1 MANGYNDEFFN
12 GDDQSQ
18 SLEND
23 AREIGDIAKDVKNI
37 ADKVKDHRGK
47 DANEDTNGTNA
58 GSKNVPSGANNVGGA
73 NQVQPNAAQAGG
85 DAAANMSTSGAPG
98 GDVAAGS
105 GAASNAGASAGT
117 GTTVGA
123 SGGAEAGA
131 AAAGAGS
138 ATASGG
144 AAAAEAGGAAAGSAA
159 SAGAAAGGAAAGGA
173 AAAGGTGCAVVGGG
187 CLVVVGGIIL
197 LFALLYIIILPVNTL
212 IYGAEAVG
220 DGITSWSQRVGQ
232 DLSIAKYDFM
242 IDMYNIS
249 SALENFAFH
258 ILHPGQAA
266 ATDEILAE
274 LDEKE
279 LTLASDDFAP
289 EYTDTTNSMVTT
301 LDGAFR
307 QGWARTVQTAEYRAG
322 LISATVA
329 EGSGTVTDGY
339 DSEELWN
346 SSEFWADTSNWSSG
360 DDYYQQGDWT
370 PTPSETYQGQPT
382 GEKVTISVRTIP
394 DIDADG
400 IPDNF
405 VDEDANG
412 NGVLDEGEDLNGN
425 GVLDTNE
432 DENGNGILDAG
443 EDINGNGLLD
453 MADTEVSEPCYMD
466 AIIKLIALQNCA
478 EQSIL
483 LDDDEDGNIKQYGVD
498 ATFSDDSIVGDENA
512 SVEEKMKST
521 EYQLLRLG
529 GEIAGRGI
537 QRQDLNSEQE
547 FDSIYQIV
555 TETKVTETP
564 IVHDVEIRYKSGS
577 HEEPLLDQYGNRQ
590 YDYNGQLIT
599 HTVDDYDY
607 KHDHYEVSVNVTV
620 TTTYSVILRRDAKDM
635 IAKEIAKTLTAEESD
650 AFYAAMDD
658 YYAMQYELL
667 CELYGIVPYA
677 WENAGS
683 PIGGSGYPAG
693 LTPEE
698 LEQLLE
704 ELAIDPNSARGRIVS
719 VALASVGKFTY
730 SQSNGFRTGVN
741 SGIYS
746 PGNVNYTGTTH
757 DCSSFVQYCYFMAG
771 VPLSPTNTSGYAS
784 AIASGE
790 LIEISPS
797 EVQPGDLQVVYP
809 NGYEGHVWMYVG
821 NGNWCECT
829 PDGGVR
835 ADNWSEQFMTSHP
848 SHYVRSVFLQTTE

>member
-37 ADKVKDHRGK
+37 ADKVKDHRSK

-173 AAAGGTGCAVVGGG
+173 AVAGGTGCAVVGGG

-197 LFALLYIIILPVNTL
+197 LFALLYIIILPVSTL

-307 QGWARTVQTAEYRAG
+307 QGWAQTVQTAEYRAG

-339 DSEELWN
+339 DSEELWS

-370 PTPSETYQGQPT
+370 PTPGETYQGQPT

-432 DENGNGILDAG
+432 DKNGNGILDAG

-453 MADTEVSEPCYMD
+453 MADTEISEPCYMD
-466 AIIKLIALQNCA
+466 AIIKLITLQNCA

-483 LDDDEDGNIKQYGVD
+483 LNDDEDGNIKRYGVD

-512 SVEEKMKST
+512 SAEEKMKST

-564 IVHDVEIRYKSGS
+564 IVHDVEIRYEDTAGWISNPGQMEAGMKLFYQKTGVQPFIYITEEVDGSRDPSSAQMEEFSNILYDELFDDEAHLLVVLQDADGHYFTWFITGAQAKQVIDNEAVSILSDYIDRYYYDASLSSEEFISKSFES
-577 HEEPLLDQYGNRQ
+577 AADRIMSKTANPLV
-590 YDYNGQLIT
+590 IIA
-599 HTVDDYDY
+599 V
-607 KHDHYEVSVNVTV
+607 VSGIVIVIAIFAVVTV
-620 TTTYSVILRRDAKDM
+620 KKINERKRQDEQMERILNSDLNDMAKDPA
-635 IAKEIAKTLTAEESD
+635 IQNLENKYSD
-650 AFYAAMDD
+650 
-658 YYAMQYELL
+658 
-667 CELYGIVPYA
+667 
-677 WENAGS
+677 
-683 PIGGSGYPAG
+683 
-693 LTPEE
+693 
-698 LEQLLE
+698 
-704 ELAIDPNSARGRIVS
+704 
-719 VALASVGKFTY
+719 
-730 SQSNGFRTGVN
+730 
-741 SGIYS
+741 
-746 PGNVNYTGTTH
+746 
-757 DCSSFVQYCYFMAG
+757 
-771 VPLSPTNTSGYAS
+771 
-784 AIASGE
+784 
-790 LIEISPS
+790 
-797 EVQPGDLQVVYP
+797 
-809 NGYEGHVWMYVG
+809 
-821 NGNWCECT
+821 
-829 PDGGVR
+829 
-835 ADNWSEQFMTSHP
+835 
-848 SHYVRSVFLQTTE
+848 RS